1 VASGEKVFDVT
12 VGGNGAGRPASGG
25 VAARADLGT
34 YGHGGFATDYEARI
48 DMGAL
53 RGERLA
59 RARAALAASE
69 FDALLTWKDE
79 NVRFLT
85 GLRAQLIQGKTA
97 LLNGCLVTE
106 DEVVLFCSGGEI
118 DRVRLVMPWIEEV
131 HAVPIM
137 EARGLVRGA
146 VAEVIAPALKRHG
159 LAEASLGLDELAYAQ
174 VLELQSALP
183 GLRLGDGDTV
193 MQGARLIK
201 SDAEI
206 AVMQE
211 ASAIAEAVTSSAIDA
226 IGPGVREYDVVA
238 EAMHTLYR
246 LGGEMAHLATPFVA
260 SGEHMAPPNRF
271 SSDKLIR
278 EGDLVFIDIGA
289 MWNGYFSDIGRTV
302 ICGEPSR
309 RQQEVYSAIHA
320 SLAAATEAMRPG
332 NTNDDVAAAVRA
344 AGDVYGLGDSFLSLF
359 IGHGV
364 GIGANEPPY
373 VGEALPG
380 AQTVELRAGMT
391 MAIEPLIWVPG
402 ESGGAG
408 VRLED
413 TVLVAEGGGVALTRT
428 GFDKRLLLE

>member
-1 VASGEKVFDVT
+1 MGSENVLGLTAT
-12 VGGNGAGRPASGG
+12 NGAASEDGRVPP
-25 VAARADLGT
+25 RADLAA
-34 YGHGGFATDYEARI
+34 YGHGGFVTDYEARI
-48 DMGAL
+48 DMNAL
-53 RGERLA
+53 REERLA
-59 RARAALAASE
+59 RARAALAASD

-97 LLNGCLVTE
+97 LLNGCLLTE
-106 DEVVLFCSGGEI
+106 DHLVLFVSGGEI

-137 EARGLVRGA
+137 EARGLVAGA
-146 VAEVIAPALKRHG
+146 VAEVIAPALGRLG
-159 LAEASLGLDELAYAQ
+159 LASGSLGLDELSYAQ
-174 VLELQSALP
+174 VLELGRALP
-183 GLRLGDGDTV
+183 ELALGDGDAL
-193 MQGARLIK
+193 MQGVRAVK
-201 SDAEI
+201 SDAEL

-211 ASAIAEAVTSSAIDA
+211 ASAIAEAVTASAIAA

-289 MWNGYFSDIGRTV
+289 MWNGYFSDMGRTV

-309 RQQEVYSAIHA
+309 RQQEVFTAVHA

-332 NTNDDVAAAVRA
+332 NTNDDVAAAVRT
-344 AGDVYGLGDSFLSLF
+344 AGGRYGLDDSFLSLF

-373 VGEALPG
+373 VGEDLPG
-380 AQTVELRAGMT
+380 AETVELKVGMT
-391 MAIEPLIWVPG
+391 MAIEPLIWLPG
-402 ESGGAG
+402 ERGGAG

-428 GFDKRLLLE
+428 SFDRALLLEE

>member
-1 VASGEKVFDVT
+1 MRSENVLDLTA
-12 VGGNGAGRPASGG
+12 NGAGRDGA
-25 VAARADLGT
+25 VAARADLAA
-34 YGHGGFATDYEARI
+34 YGHGSFATDYEARI
-48 DMGAL
+48 DMEAL
-53 RGERLA
+53 RTERLA
-59 RARAALAASE
+59 RARAALAASD

-97 LLNGCLVTE
+97 LLNGCLLTE
-106 DEVVLFCSGGEI
+106 DKLILFCSGGEV

-137 EARGLVRGA
+137 EARGLIAGA
-146 VAEVIAPALKRHG
+146 VEEIIAPAVKRLG
-159 LAEASLGLDELAYAQ
+159 LASAQLGLDELSYAQ
-174 VLELQSALP
+174 VLELQRALP
-183 GLRLGDGDTV
+183 GLRLGDGDSL
-193 MQGARLIK
+193 MQGVRAVK
-201 SDAEI
+201 SDLEL

-211 ASAIAEAVTSSAIDA
+211 ASAIAEAVTASAIAA
-226 IGPGVREYDVVA
+226 IAPGVREYDVVA
-238 EAMHTLYR
+238 DAMHTLYR

-289 MWNGYFSDIGRTV
+289 QWNGYFSDMGRTV

-309 RQQEVYSAIHA
+309 RQQEVFTAVHA

-332 NTNDDVAAAVRA
+332 NTNDDVAAAVRS
-344 AGDVYGLGDSFLSLF
+344 AGARYGLDDSFLSLF

-373 VGEALPG
+373 IGEALPG
-380 AQTVELRAGMT
+380 ADTVELEAGMT

-402 ESGGAG
+402 ERGGAG

-413 TVLVAEGGGVALTRT
+413 TVVVAEGGGVSITRT
-428 GFDKRLLLE
+428 SFDRALLLKA

>member
-1 VASGEKVFDVT
+1 MPGDKLLDATAQDGAR
-12 VGGNGAGRPASGG
+12 NGASPR
-25 VAARADLGT
+25 RADLAA

-48 DMGAL
+48 EMGQL
-53 RGERLA
+53 RSERLA
-59 RARAALAASE
+59 AARAALAASE

-79 NVRFLT
+79 NVRYLT

-97 LLNGCLVTE
+97 LLNGCLLTE
-106 DEVVLFCSGGEI
+106 DALVLFVSGGEI

-137 EARGLVRGA
+137 EARGLIAGA
-146 VAEVIAPALKRHG
+146 VEHVIAPVVERLG
-159 LAEASLGLDELAYAQ
+159 LGSASIGLDELAYAQ
-174 VLELQSALP
+174 VLELSRLLP
-183 GLRLGDGDTV
+183 GISFGDGDTV
-193 MQGARLIK
+193 MQSVRVVK
-201 SDAEI
+201 SELEL

-211 ASAIAEAVTSSAIDA
+211 ASAIAEAVTAAAIDA
-226 IGPGVREYDVVA
+226 VAPGVREYDVVA

-246 LGGEMAHLATPFVA
+246 LGGEMAHLSTPFVA

-289 MWNGYFSDIGRTV
+289 MWNGYFSDMGRTV
-302 ICGEPSR
+302 VCGEPSR
-309 RQQEVYSAIHA
+309 RQQQVFTAVHA
-320 SLAAATEAMRPG
+320 SLAAATAAMRPG

-344 AGDVYGLGDSFLSLF
+344 AGAEYGLDDSFLSLF

-380 AQTVELRAGMT
+380 AETVELRAGMT
-391 MAIEPLIWVPG
+391 LAIEPLIWVPG
-402 ESGGAG
+402 VPGGAG

-413 TVLVAEGGGVALTRT
+413 TVVVQEGGGVPLTRT
-428 GFDKRLLLE
+428 SFDRRLLLET

>member
-1 VASGEKVFDVT
+1 M
-12 VGGNGAGRPASGG
+12 RP
-25 VAARADLGT
+25 DLAESA
-34 YGHGGFATDYEARI
+34 HGGFATDYEARI
-48 DMGAL
+48 DMDGL
-53 RGERLA
+53 RVERLA

-69 FDALLTWKDE
+69 LDALLLWKDE
-79 NVRFLT
+79 NVRFLS

-97 LLNGCLVTE
+97 LLNGCLLTE
-106 DEVVLFCSGGEI
+106 EELILFVSGGEI

-137 EARGLVRGA
+137 EARGLIAGTID
-146 VAEVIAPALKRHG
+146 EVIAPILRRLG
-159 LAEASLGLDELAYAQ
+159 LGAASLGVDELAYAQ
-174 VLELQSALP
+174 VLELRRALP
-183 GLRLGDGDTV
+183 DLRLEDGDGA
-193 MQGARLIK
+193 MQRVRAVK
-201 SDAEI
+201 SDAEL

-211 ASAIAEAVTSSAIDA
+211 ASAIAEAVTASAIA
-226 IGPGVREYDVVA
+226 AVGPGVREYDVVA

-271 SSDKLIR
+271 ASDKLIR

-289 MWNGYFSDIGRTV
+289 MWNGYFSDMGRTV

-309 RQQEVYSAIHA
+309 RQQEVFTAVYG

-344 AGDVYGLGDSFLSLF
+344 AGDRWGLGGSLLSLF

-373 VGEALPG
+373 VGESLPG
-380 AQTVELRAGMT
+380 AATVELEAGMT

-402 ESGGAG
+402 ERGGAG

-428 GFDKRLLLE
+428 GFDPLLLLDE